1 VHRNDARRQRA
12 PAARA
17 ALAAVAAAL
26 APAGCVERKMMIRS
40 DPPGAVITLDG
51 ERIEQRTP
59 AEVPFDFGGTRGVTL
74 AAPGHKLLESTAEVA
89 DPWFTYFPLDV
100 FAEFLWPGTIEDVQ
114 EFDFTLEPYA
124 AASTTSKEEL
134 RRRLDELKLR
144 AESFRAGGADGPRE
158 PPPPPPPE
166 ETPAK

>member
-1 VHRNDARRQRA
+1 
-12 PAARA
+12 
-17 ALAAVAAAL
+17 
-26 APAGCVERKMMIRS
+26 MMIRS

-51 ERIEQRTP
+51 ERLEQRTP

-89 DPWFTYFPLDV
+89 DPWFTYFPLDL
-100 FAEFLWPGTIEDVQ
+100 FAEFLWPGTIHDVQ
-114 EFDFTLEPYA
+114 QFEFKLEPYA
-124 AASTTSKEEL
+124 PSSPAATEEARKKL
-134 RRRLDELKLR
+134 AELKRR

-158 PPPPPPPE
+158 PPPAPPPE

>member
-1 VHRNDARRQRA
+1 MLRL
-12 PAARA
+12 PAALGLF
-17 ALAAVAAAL
+17 ALAVAAG
-26 APAGCVERKMMIRS
+26 GCVERKMMIRS

-51 ERIEQRTP
+51 ERLENRTP

-74 AAPGHKLLESTAEVA
+74 SAPGYRLLDATAEVE

-114 EFDFTLEPYA
+114 QFDYALVPYGRESA
-124 AASTTSKEEL
+124 ESDDAV
-134 RRRLDELKLR
+134 RRKLDELKLR
-144 AESFRAGGADGPRE
+144 AESFRAGGAEGPRE

-166 ETPAK
+166 DAPAK

>member
-1 VHRNDARRQRA
+1 MVRL
-12 PAARA
+12 PAAF
-17 ALAAVAAAL
+17 ALSAVAAVVVA
-26 APAGCVERKMMIRS
+26 AGGCVERKMMIRS

-51 ERIEQRTP
+51 ERLHERTP

-74 AAPGHKLLESTAEVA
+74 SAAGYRLLESTAEVE

-114 EFDFTLEPYA
+114 EFDFALQPYGS
-124 AASTTSKEEL
+124 ASPETSDKDAT
-134 RRRLDELKLR
+134 RRKLDELKRR
-144 AESFRAGGADGPRE
+144 AESFRAGGSDGPRE

-166 ETPAK
+166 DAPAK